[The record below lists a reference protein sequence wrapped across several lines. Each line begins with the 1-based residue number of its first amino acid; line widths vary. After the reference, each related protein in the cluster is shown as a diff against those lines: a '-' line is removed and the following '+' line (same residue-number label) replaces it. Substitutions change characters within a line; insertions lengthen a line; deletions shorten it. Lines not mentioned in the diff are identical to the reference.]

1 MTHVRA
7 LATEWELEDE
17 GRTVTGQIVPFG
29 EVAHVIE
36 MVDGERQ
43 EYDEEFLP
51 GCTLRMRQTARA
63 RGGQPAWIRFTIDH
77 EQAFDS
83 RLGYCTSLTESPKGA
98 RGTFRLYDGPQL
110 PKVRSMLTESHNGL
124 SIEFS
129 DIAPP
134 SKTEGGVVQRRQ
146 INLAAVTATPIPVYA
161 GAKIL
166 AVREVDDILEAVGTP
181 NIAEVRAMLA
191 ALVPAE

>member
-1 MTHVRA
+1 V
-7 LATEWELEDE
+7 EDE
-17 GRTVTGQIVPFG
+17 GRTVTGQIFPFG

-36 MVDGERQ
+36 MVEGQRE

-51 GCTLRMRQTARA
+51 GCTLRMRQTARN

-83 RLGYCTSLTESPKGA
+83 RLGYCTALTENPKGA
-98 RGTFRLYDGPQL
+98 RATFRLYEGPQL
-110 PKVRSMLTESHNGL
+110 PKVRSMLAESHHGL

-129 DIAPP
+129 DVAPP
-134 SKTEGGVVQRRQ
+134 LKSEGGVVQRRQ
-146 INLAAVTATPIPVYA
+146 VNVTAVTATPIPTYM

-166 AVREVDDILEAVGTP
+166 SVRAGEDMLEAVGTP

-191 ALVPAE
+191 ALSQV